1 MFGLAFAIDNVSKL
15 LKVFGVIKITFEKIA
30 HNLKKKFSEIGIIN
44 QCIKL
49 GIRGESKEEIWE
61 RSQMCYFVVF
71 FFRCIM
77 CNLKYR
83 FCLQYF
89 HHWHEH
95 QFCKCSYE
103 RVYNFDFCEH
113 IFWYRNDQKFKKKNK
128 DNLNHMKEQIQDAI
142 ILWPWPSLMTLTSLF
157 LILH

>member
-1 MFGLAFAIDNVSKL
+1 MFGLACARDNVSKL

-61 RSQMCYFVVF
+61 RSQMCYFVVV

-83 FCLQYF
+83 FLL
-89 HHWHEH
+89 
-95 QFCKCSYE
+95 SS
-103 RVYNFDFCEH
+103 
-113 IFWYRNDQKFKKKNK
+113 IF
-128 DNLNHMKEQIQDAI
+128 
-142 ILWPWPSLMTLTSLF
+142 PSLT
-157 LILH
+157 